1 MERIPGIIQELQNL
15 RENDPEGYRGYMTSV
30 YYPYSQDCPVE
41 SYSGVGEYKTNI
53 YVTERD
59 CLEASSVMAILER
72 DPLVL
77 NMANAYNC
85 GGGFDGPRGSQE
97 EYLIRNTSLIA
108 SLWPHRR
115 SDDVRWPEG
124 NILFPDTAGE
134 AAVYYPLTNCGVIY
148 SPSVRVLNF
157 SHHCAVISLAQ
168 QDLRTN
174 RPYSSGAPFDYGLT
188 LQNFRSLFS
197 VAASHGHRTLIL
209 GAIGC
214 GAFRNPPERICEAFA
229 ELLVAGGEFE
239 NVFETIVFAIIKSA
253 ANLTAFENA
262 FGEKVEL
269 ESIFFPEEERD
280 GEEGQVEE
288 EEGR

>member
-1 MERIPGIIQELQNL
+1 MEKILQKLKDLRQE
-15 RENDPEGYRGYMTSV
+15 DPEAYELSMTSV
-30 YYPYSQDCPVE
+30 YYPYSRECPAQ
-41 SYSGVGEYKTNI
+41 SAREYEPHQTRI

-59 CLEASSVMAILER
+59 CLEASSVMATLESSGH
-72 DPLVL
+72 PLVL
-77 NMANAYNC
+77 NMANAHNC

-115 SDDVRWPEG
+115 PDDNRWLEG
-124 NILFPDTAGE
+124 QELFSTRSHH
-134 AAVYYPLTNCGVIY
+134 VYYPLTNCGVIY
-148 SPSVRVLNF
+148 SPSVRVFNF
-157 SHHCAVISLAQ
+157 CHQCDVISLAQ

-174 RPYSSGAPFDYGLT
+174 RPYSSGASFDYQLT

-197 VAASHGHRTLIL
+197 VALAHGHTTLIL

-214 GAFRNPPERICEAFA
+214 GAFQNPPEEICQAFA
-229 ELLVAGGEFE
+229 ELIFPGGEFY
-239 NVFETIVFAIIKSA
+239 NVFETIVFAVIKSA

-269 ESIFFPEEERD
+269 ESILFPDESEEDE
-280 GEEGQVEE
+280 GEDDEEE
-288 EEGR
+288 EEGEGH